1 MSTRR
6 CPGCSRQLSG
16 IENPGQLSY
25 YDSRTLI
32 CAPCGWRESNALL
45 AARTANRGIA
55 TRSVIASPGRLTALG
70 EAALVRR

>member
-1 MSTRR
+1 MSGRP
-6 CPGCSRQLSG
+6 CPGCTKPLAG

-32 CAPCGWRESNALL
+32 CAPCGWREANALML
-45 AARTANRGIA
+45 ARTANRGIA

-70 EAALVRR
+70 EAALDRR